1 MNENDKRILC
11 FTLIS
16 GIERDLRILISE
28 EIDNE
33 FEKFL
38 PSDVVALAKEYCS
51 CNKEVFKEGTNLIE
65 LLEYIDF
72 YDLKKILDK
81 IKTIQS
87 IFTASELNFISESL
101 LELTGCRN
109 RVCHSRALER
119 NDYDDLHT

>member
-38 PSDVVALAKEYCS
+38 PSDVVALSKERYCN
-51 CNKEVFKEGTNLIE
+51 CNKEVFNEGANLIE

-87 IFTASELNFISESL
+87 IFTASELHFIS
-101 LELTGCRN
+101 
-109 RVCHSRALER
+109 
-119 NDYDDLHT
+119 